1 MDKKKELQQAITDFR
16 KKHVGELEK
25 CMEVSKL
32 VRDGELEKEITCPSC
47 KAKFITKPLSSARD
61 INEAVKTISRLLGS
75 LQPERI
81 APAKSEGRSNGPTIT
96 EEEEQEIKRQIAEVL
111 GG

>member
-25 CMEVSKL
+25 CLEVAVE
-32 VRDGELEKEITCPSC
+32 VRDDKGASP
-47 KAKFITKPLSSARD
+47 RD
-61 INEAVKTISRLLGS
+61 RNEAVKTISRLLGS

-96 EEEEQEIKRQIAEVL
+96 EEEEEEIKRQIAEVL

>member
-1 MDKKKELQQAITDFR
+1 MSIK
-16 KKHVGELEK
+16 
-25 CMEVSKL
+25 
-32 VRDGELEKEITCPSC
+32 VRDGELEREITCPAC

-81 APAKSEGRSNGPTIT
+81 APAKSDAKSNTPSLS
-96 EEEEQEIKRQIAEVL
+96 EAEQEEIERQITEVL

>member
-16 KKHVGELEK
+16 KKYIGELETNLMVA
-25 CMEVSKL
+25 MEI
-32 VRDGELEKEITCPSC
+32 RDNPEASP
-47 KAKFITKPLSSARD
+47 RD
-61 INEAVKTISRLLGS
+61 RNEAVKTISRLLGS

-96 EEEEQEIKRQIAEVL
+96 EEEEEEIKRQIAEVL